1 MTEAEWQACGD
12 PLPMLRF
19 LRDRASERKLRLLA
33 VAACREIWDR
43 ITDGRSREAVVVAEM
58 FADGLAGDADL
69 LRACQSAHDASTAA
83 HAQSP
88 SVGVAASAAAR
99 ASHPEIRRHIASDG
113 GPVAMSLHRAKA
125 NRRAQFCRIV
135 RCIFG
140 PLPFRPIMI
149 EPTCSTPTITNLAQT
164 IYNDREVWNNPA
176 SRSSFDQ
183 LPILAD
189 ALEEVGCTDADL
201 LAHCRGDGPH
211 ARGCWVI
218 DLLLG
223 KE

>member
-12 PLPMLRF
+12 PLLMLRF

-88 SVGVAASAAAR
+88 EQVDEVVAFLALDASLVTGQVL
-99 ASHPEIRRHIASDG
+99 IVDG
-113 GPVAMSLHRAKA
+113 ERTM
-125 NRRAQFCRIV
+125 
-135 RCIFG
+135 
-140 PLPFRPIMI
+140 
-149 EPTCSTPTITNLAQT
+149 
-164 IYNDREVWNNPA
+164 
-176 SRSSFDQ
+176 
-183 LPILAD
+183 
-189 ALEEVGCTDADL
+189 
-201 LAHCRGDGPH
+201 
-211 ARGCWVI
+211 
-218 DLLLG
+218 
-223 KE
+223 

>member
-1 MTEAEWQACGD
+1 MTEAEWEACGD
-12 PLPMLRF
+12 PLPMLGF

-33 VAACREIWDR
+33 VAACCEIWDR
-43 ITDGRSREAVVVAEM
+43 LTDGRSREAVVVAEM

-69 LRACQSAHDASTAA
+69 LRVCHAAHDASTAA
-83 HAQSP
+83 HAQSA
-88 SVGVAASAAAR
+88 SVGAAASAAAR

-125 NRRAQFCRIV
+125 NRRAQICRMI

-140 PLPFRPIMI
+140 PLPFRPLVID
-149 EPTCSTPTITNLAQT
+149 PVCSTPTINSLAAT

-176 SRSSFDQ
+176 SRSSFDR
-183 LPILAD
+183 LPILAN
-189 ALEEVGCTDADL
+189 ALEEVGCTSADIL
-201 LAHCRGDGPH
+201 NHCRSESPH
-211 ARGCWVI
+211 VRGCWVI

>member
-1 MTEAEWQACGD
+1 MTEAEWQACAD

-43 ITDGRSREAVVVAEM
+43 IADGRSREAVVVAEM

-69 LRACQSAHDASTAA
+69 LRVCHDAHDASTAA

-88 SVGVAASAAAR
+88 SVGAAASAAAR

-113 GPVAMSLHRAKA
+113 GPVAMALHRAKA
-125 NRRAQFCRIV
+125 NRRAQFCRII

-140 PLPFRPIMI
+140 PLPFRPLAVD
-149 EPTCSTPTITNLAQT
+149 PVCSTPTINNLAAT
-164 IYNDREVWNNPA
+164 IYNDREVWNDPT
-176 SRSSFDQ
+176 SRNSFDR
-183 LPILAD
+183 LPILGD
-189 ALEEVGCTDADL
+189 ALEEAGCTNAEI
-201 LAHCRGDGPH
+201 LAHCRGPGPH
-211 ARGCWVI
+211 VRGCWVV

-223 KE
+223 RE